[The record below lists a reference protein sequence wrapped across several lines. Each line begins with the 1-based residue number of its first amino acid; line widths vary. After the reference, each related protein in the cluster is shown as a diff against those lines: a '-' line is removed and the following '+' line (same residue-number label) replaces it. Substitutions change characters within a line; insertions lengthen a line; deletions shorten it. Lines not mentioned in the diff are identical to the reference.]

1 MSPAKLIDDLARE
14 FHRRG
19 HGAIVTAQD
28 GIVREAFEAA
38 EESGITVLRIRTGA
52 IKSASWWLRAWR
64 ETTLSSVMWQKG
76 MIETRC

>member
-1 MSPAKLIDDLARE
+1 MSSAKLIDDLARE

-19 HGAIVTAQD
+19 HEVIVAAPDDTT
-28 GIVREAFEAA
+28 RETFEAT
-38 EESGITVLRIRTGA
+38 EEAGITVLRIRTGA